1 LYYWRVFYTAG
12 REPGS
17 FYVMRSR
24 INPAGDHIWLY
35 IDYSTDYGVTFTT
48 YFHNLDSTITS
59 INNDYETD
67 IVLRNYP
74 NPFTDKTVI
83 NFQLPENPGIAEL
96 KIYDLSGK
104 TIKEY
109 SINNKNQI
117 TWNGTDENNRKVKSG
132 IYFYCI
138 KSDNYISISQKMI
151 FIY

>member
-1 LYYWRVFYTAG
+1 
-12 REPGS
+12 
-17 FYVMRSR
+17 MRSR

-35 IDYSTDYGVTFTT
+35 IDYSTDYGETFTT
-48 YFHNLDSTITS
+48 YFHDLDSTITS
-59 INNDYETD
+59 INTDYETD

-83 NFQLPENPGIAEL
+83 SFKLPENPCIAEL
-96 KIYDLSGK
+96 KIYNLAGK

-132 IYFYCI
+132 IYFYI
-138 KSDNYISISQKMI
+138 FEINGKNIASNKMI
-151 FIY
+151 IKNK

>member
-1 LYYWRVFYTAG
+1 
-12 REPGS
+12 
-17 FYVMRSR
+17 MRSR

-83 NFQLPENPGIAEL
+83 SFKLPENPCIAEL
-96 KIYDLSGK
+96 KIYNLAGK

-132 IYFYCI
+132 IYFYI
-138 KSDNYISISQKMI
+138 FEINGKNIASNKMI
-151 FIY
+151 IKNK